1 MAQYAVAKEGE
12 IPVGS
17 SKPIKIEGE
26 NILLFHLEDG
36 YYATQSNCT
45 HLFLPLKKGKI
56 LDGCT
61 LQCPFHR
68 AQFDIK
74 TGEVVK
80 WANFPPGIQ
89 LVNTLRQEK
98 ALKTY
103 GVEERDGSIYVE
115 LSAELEGA

>member
-1 MAQYAVAKEGE
+1 MAFHPVCKQDD

-17 SKPIKIEGE
+17 SMAFSVEGKTV
-26 NILLFHLEDG
+26 LVFHLQDG
-36 YYATQSNCT
+36 YFATQSNCT

-56 LDGCT
+56 LDGCH

-68 AQFDIK
+68 AEFDIR

-89 LVNTLRQEK
+89 LVNTVRREK
-98 ALKTY
+98 ALETY
-103 GVEERDGSIYVE
+103 AVKVMDGQVQVE
-115 LSAELEGA
+115 LA